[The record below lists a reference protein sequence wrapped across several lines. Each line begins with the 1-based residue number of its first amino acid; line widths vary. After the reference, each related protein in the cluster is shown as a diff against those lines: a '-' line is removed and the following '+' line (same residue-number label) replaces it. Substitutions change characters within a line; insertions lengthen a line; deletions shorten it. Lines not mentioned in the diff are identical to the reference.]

1 MLSNAVS
8 SYYSNINNIN
18 YDTTFLTTYKLHSDD
33 DDRNLC
39 YQLQLLQALNI
50 SNYDSIILATHI
62 DKIGFFLQ
70 NNYELEAI
78 LKLLQTKYKDTN
90 IAFMIDGHN
99 SNALFQLLFSYDYFD
114 VTHKCLCKYISE
126 KKQNNEL
133 TKNELTKNE
142 LTKNELTKNEL
153 TKTYFDELKNVILL

>member
-18 YDTTFLTTYKLHSDD
+18 YDNTFLTTYKLHTDD

-39 YQLQLLQALNI
+39 YQLQLLQALKI
-50 SNYDSIILATHI
+50 TNYDSMILATHI

-70 NNYELEAI
+70 NNSELEAI

-90 IAFMIDGHN
+90 IAFMIDT
-99 SNALFQLLFSYDYFD
+99 NALFQLLFSYDYFD
-114 VTHKCLCKYISE
+114 VFHKCLCKYLSE
-126 KKQNNEL
+126 KKQSNEL
-133 TKNELTKNE
+133 AKNELAKNE
-142 LTKNELTKNEL
+142 LAE
-153 TKTYFDELKNVILL
+153 TYFNELKNII

>member
-18 YDTTFLTTYKLHSDD
+18 YDNTFLTTYKLHTDD
-33 DDRNLC
+33 DDKNLC

-50 SNYDSIILATHI
+50 INYDSMIMATNI

-70 NNYELEAI
+70 NNSELEDV

-90 IAFMIDGHN
+90 IAFMLDGRN
-99 SNALFQLLFSYDYFD
+99 SNALFQLLFSYEYFD
-114 VTHKCLCKYISE
+114 VFHKCLCKYLNE
-126 KKQNNEL
+126 KKQNNEVV
-133 TKNELTKNE
+133 KNEVE
-142 LTKNELTKNEL
+142 
-153 TKTYFDELKNVILL
+153 KTYFEELKNIILL

>member
-18 YDTTFLTTYKLHSDD
+18 YDNTFLTTYKLHSDD

-39 YQLQLLQALNI
+39 YQLQLLQALKI
-50 SNYDSIILATHI
+50 ANYDSMILATHI
-62 DKIGFFLQ
+62 DKISFFLQ
-70 NNYELEAI
+70 NNTELEAI
-78 LKLLQTKYKDTN
+78 LKLLRTKYKDTN
-90 IAFMIDGHN
+90 ISFMIDDRN

-126 KKQNNEL
+126 KKQ
-133 TKNELTKNE
+133 KNDDEPAKNDPAKE
-142 LTKNELTKNEL
+142 
-153 TKTYFDELKNVILL
+153 TYFDELKNIILL

>member
-1 MLSNAVS
+1 MLSNAIS

-18 YDTTFLTTYKLHSDD
+18 YDNTFLTTYKLHSDD

-50 SNYDSIILATHI
+50 ANYDSMILATHI

-70 NNYELEAI
+70 NNSELEAI

-90 IAFMIDGHN
+90 IAFMLDGRN

-114 VTHKCLCKYISE
+114 VFHKCLCKYLSE
-126 KKQNNEL
+126 KKNEVEKE
-133 TKNELTKNE
+133 TS
-142 LTKNELTKNEL
+142 
-153 TKTYFDELKNVILL
+153 KTYFDELKNLILL

>member
-18 YDTTFLTTYKLHSDD
+18 YDNTFLTTYKLHSDD

-39 YQLQLLQALNI
+39 YQLQLLQALKI
-50 SNYDSIILATHI
+50 SNYDSMILATHI

-90 IAFMIDGHN
+90 ISFMIDDRN

-126 KKQNNEL
+126 KKKKKKNDDEL
-133 TKNELTKNE
+133 AKNDELAKE
-142 LTKNELTKNEL
+142 
-153 TKTYFDELKNVILL
+153 TYFDELKNII